1 MQLATITAR
10 IEQILNQQSDDANTA
25 NEANMHGTRSLIN
38 TRRYQKTKA
47 KLTPITIHN
56 SCILK
61 AILSLKEK
69 LPIRK

>member
-10 IEQILNQQSDDANTA
+10 IEQILNQSDDANTA
-25 NEANMHGTRSLIN
+25 NEANMHGTRSLIK
-38 TRRYQKTKA
+38 TRRYQKPKA

-61 AILSLKEK
+61 AILSLKQK
-69 LPIRK
+69 LTIQK